1 MKITKEWFR
10 QFGRLNLSISD
21 EGYRYELITDGG
33 MFSGPEHTINE
44 QDSLDDLY
52 IDVREM
58 LWFSCKSD
66 GENRAK

>member
-21 EGYRYELITDGG
+21 EGYRY
-33 MFSGPEHTINE
+33 SGPEHTINE